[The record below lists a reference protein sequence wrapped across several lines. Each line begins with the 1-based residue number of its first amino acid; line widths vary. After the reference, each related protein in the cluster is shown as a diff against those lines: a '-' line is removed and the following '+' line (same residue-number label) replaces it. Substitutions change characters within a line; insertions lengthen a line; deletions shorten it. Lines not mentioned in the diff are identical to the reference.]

1 MRCILREALMSNE
14 YVISLLKEKGFRI
27 TKQRK
32 LIIDIILGS
41 DGASCKEIYHKVIAR
56 DNTVGTA
63 TVYRMIRLL
72 EDVGIL
78 KHVDMITLTGNY

>member
-1 MRCILREALMSNE
+1 MSNE

-32 LIIDIILGS
+32 LMIDIILNS
-41 DGASCKEIYHKVIAR
+41 NGASCKEIYHKVVSR
-56 DNTVGTA
+56 DSTVGSA

-72 EDVGIL
+72 EDIGIV
-78 KHVDMITLTGNY
+78 KHVDMIKINSTE

>member
-1 MRCILREALMSNE
+1 MSNE
-14 YVISLLKEKGFRI
+14 YVIALLKEKGFRI

-32 LIIDIILGS
+32 LIIDIILSS
-41 DGASCKEIYHKVIAR
+41 DGASCKEIYHKVITK
-56 DNTVGTA
+56 DSTVGTA

-78 KHVDMITLTGNY
+78 KHVDMISLTPYRSSL

>member
-1 MRCILREALMSNE
+1 MSNE
-14 YVISLLKEKGFRI
+14 YVISLLKDNGFRI

-32 LIIDIILGS
+32 LILDIILSS
-41 DGASCKEIYHKVIAR
+41 DGASCKEIYHKVVSK
-56 DNTVGTA
+56 DSTVGTA

-78 KHVDMITLTGNY
+78 KHIDMISLTGAEE

>member
-1 MRCILREALMSNE
+1 MSNE
-14 YVISLLKEKGFRI
+14 FVISLLKDKGFRI

-32 LIIDIILGS
+32 LILDIILSS
-41 DGASCKEIYHKVIAR
+41 DGASCKEIYHKVVSK
-56 DNTVGTA
+56 DSTVGTA

-78 KHVDMITLTGNY
+78 KHIDMISLMSTCQCHRAVR

>member
-1 MRCILREALMSNE
+1 M
-14 YVISLLKEKGFRI
+14 LKDKGFRI

-32 LIIDIILGS
+32 LIIDIILSS
-41 DGASCKEIYHKVIAR
+41 DGSSCKEIYHKVNSR
-56 DNTVGTA
+56 DNTVGSA

-78 KHVDMITLTGNY
+78 KHVDMITLTR

>member
-1 MRCILREALMSNE
+1 MSNE

-32 LIIDIILGS
+32 LIIDIILSS
-41 DGASCKEIYHKVIAR
+41 DGASCKEIHHKVISK

-78 KHVDMITLTGNY
+78 KHVDMITLTGKY

>member
-1 MRCILREALMSNE
+1 MSNE

-41 DGASCKEIYHKVIAR
+41 DGASCKEIYHKVISK

-78 KHVDMITLTGNY
+78 KHVDMITLTGKY